1 MRIRKR
7 LTALLAANLFAVS
20 ASVFADEP
28 LTLTIGTQDAAWP
41 HIVEASHVLDGAP
54 YKVKWAVL
62 TGPAAQLSALYSKV
76 LDVGLMGDTSLIIEQ
91 GNARAPWTQESA
103 PLQIIAGWRNPDSS
117 YPPIVTVVR
126 KDADVKS
133 LADLR
138 GKTWGYNFGGFN
150 YLQYVLSYNKA
161 DLKPKDFQG
170 VKFGDGNVS
179 ASAFNAGQVAVY
191 SGGYGPVKET
201 VDKGDARVVIKSD
214 ELDIPALSVFTAR
227 TEVLRDPAKSRALE
241 ISRASEALVDMVGA
255 ERAGRREDLSGEDEA
270 EPVARQVFGGER
282 AIRFLSARQ
291 ATGRA
296 RTAHRGYALPFGRHQ
311 EQDQGRC
318 RVQSGI
324 RCAGGGG
331 ALRFTYRRH
340 SGCPCTSG

>member
-1 MRIRKR
+1 MRTRKR
-7 LTALLAANLFAVS
+7 FTALIVASLFVS
-20 ASVFADEP
+20 AGSSGAFAEEEP
-28 LTLTIGTQDAAWP
+28 LTLQIGTQDAAWP
-41 HIVEASHVLDGAP
+41 LIVEASHVLDGAP

-91 GNARAPWTQESA
+91 GNARVPWTPETA

-126 KDADVKS
+126 KEAEVKS
-133 LADLR
+133 LTDLR

-161 DLKPKDFQG
+161 GLKPKDIQS

-191 SGGYGPVKET
+191 SGGYGPVKEA
-201 VDKGDARVVIKSD
+201 VDKGDARIVIKSD

-227 TEVLRDPAKSRALE
+227 TDVLRDPAKSRALGDFLGRLKNSWAWWAQNVPAVE
-241 ISRASEALVDMVGA
+241 KIYLEKMKQSPARAKFSA
-255 ERAGRREDLSGEDEA
+255 ENGRSVFYPLDKSL
-270 EPVARQVFGGER
+270 VAREQRIADTLYRSGDIKNEIKVDLEFNPVYDGQ
-282 AIRFLSARQ
+282 AVAAR
-291 ATGRA
+291 
-296 RTAHRGYALPFGRHQ
+296 
-311 EQDQGRC
+311 
-318 RVQSGI
+318 
-324 RCAGGGG
+324 
-331 ALRFTYRRH
+331 
-340 SGCPCTSG
+340 

>member
-1 MRIRKR
+1 MRIKKR
-7 LTALLAANLFAVS
+7 FIAYFAASFVAGSS
-20 ASVFADEP
+20 ASFAQGEP

-41 HIVEASHVLDGAP
+41 LIVDASHVLDGAS

-91 GNARAPWTQESA
+91 GNARTPWSVQTA

-126 KDADVKS
+126 KNADVKN
-133 LADLR
+133 LADLK

-150 YLQYVLSYNKA
+150 YLQYVLSYVKA
-161 DLKPKDFQG
+161 GLKPKDFEA

-201 VDKGDARVVIKSD
+201 VDKGDARVIIRSD
-214 ELDIPALSVFTAR
+214 ELDIPALSVFTAC
-227 TEVLRDPAKSRALE
+227 TDVLRDPKK
-241 ISRASEALVDMVGA
+241 SEALGDFLGRLKNSWTWWAQNVPAVERIYLDKMKQSPARAKFSA
-255 ERAGRREDLSGEDEA
+255 ENGRSRFYPLDKEL
-270 EPVARQVFGGER
+270 VAREQKIADTLYKSGDIKNQIKVDVEFNPVFDK
-282 AIRFLSARQ
+282 Q
-291 ATGRA
+291 AVA
-296 RTAHRGYALPFGRHQ
+296 SH
-311 EQDQGRC
+311 
-318 RVQSGI
+318 
-324 RCAGGGG
+324 
-331 ALRFTYRRH
+331 
-340 SGCPCTSG
+340 

>member
-7 LTALLAANLFAVS
+7 FTALFVASLFGVS
-20 ASVFADEP
+20 ASAFADEP

-41 HIVEASHVLDGAP
+41 LIVEASHVLDGAP

-91 GNARAPWTQESA
+91 GNARAPWTPETA

-126 KDADVKS
+126 KEADVKN

-161 DLKPKDFQG
+161 DLRPKDFQG

-227 TEVLRDPAKSRALE
+227 TEVLRDPVRSQALGDFLGRLKNSWTWWSQNVPAVEKIYLEKMKQSPARAKFS
-241 ISRASEALVDMVGA
+241 A
-255 ERAGRREDLSGEDEA
+255 ENGRSVFYPLDKQL
-270 EPVARQVFGGER
+270 VAREQRIADTLYRSGDIKNKITVDVEFNPVFD
-282 AIRFLSARQ
+282 AQ
-291 ATGRA
+291 AVA
-296 RTAHRGYALPFGRHQ
+296 AK
-311 EQDQGRC
+311 
-318 RVQSGI
+318 
-324 RCAGGGG
+324 
-331 ALRFTYRRH
+331 
-340 SGCPCTSG
+340 

>member
-1 MRIRKR
+1 MHNKKR
-7 LTALLAANLFAVS
+7 LTAWFVAILFAVPAS
-20 ASVFADEP
+20 AFADEP

-41 HIVEASHVLDGAP
+41 LIVEASHVLDGAP

-91 GNARAPWTQESA
+91 GNARGAWTPESA

-126 KDADVKS
+126 KEADVKN

-227 TEVLRDPAKSRALE
+227 TEVLRDPAKSRALGDFLGRLKTSWTWWAQNVPAVE
-241 ISRASEALVDMVGA
+241 KVYLEKMKQSPARAKFSAENGRSVFYPLDRQLVEREQRIADALFRSGDIKNKIKVDV
-255 ERAGRREDLSGEDEA
+255 EFN
-270 EPVARQVFGGER
+270 PVFDAQAVAAR
-282 AIRFLSARQ
+282 
-291 ATGRA
+291 
-296 RTAHRGYALPFGRHQ
+296 
-311 EQDQGRC
+311 
-318 RVQSGI
+318 
-324 RCAGGGG
+324 
-331 ALRFTYRRH
+331 
-340 SGCPCTSG
+340 

>member
-1 MRIRKR
+1 MRIGKR
-7 LTALLAANLFAVS
+7 LTALFVASLFGVS
-20 ASVFADEP
+20 ASAFADEP

-41 HIVEASHVLDGAP
+41 LIVEASHVLDGAP

-91 GNARAPWTQESA
+91 GNARAPWTPETA

-126 KDADVKS
+126 KEADVKN

-161 DLKPKDFQG
+161 DLRPKDFQG

-227 TEVLRDPAKSRALE
+227 TEVLRDPVRSQALGDFLGRLKTSWTWWSQNVPAVEKTYLEKMKQSPARAKFS
-241 ISRASEALVDMVGA
+241 A
-255 ERAGRREDLSGEDEA
+255 ENGRSVFYPLDKQL
-270 EPVARQVFGGER
+270 VAREQRIADTLYRSGDIKNKIKVDVEFNPVFD
-282 AIRFLSARQ
+282 AQ
-291 ATGRA
+291 AVA
-296 RTAHRGYALPFGRHQ
+296 AK
-311 EQDQGRC
+311 
-318 RVQSGI
+318 
-324 RCAGGGG
+324 
-331 ALRFTYRRH
+331 
-340 SGCPCTSG
+340 

>member
-7 LTALLAANLFAVS
+7 FIAFFVTSFVAGSS
-20 ASVFADEP
+20 ASFAQGEP

-41 HIVEASHVLDGAP
+41 LIVEASHVLDGAP

-91 GNARAPWTQESA
+91 GNARTPWTADTA

-126 KDADVKS
+126 KSADVKD
-133 LADLR
+133 LADLK

-150 YLQYVLSYNKA
+150 YLQYVLSYVKA
-161 DLKPKDFQG
+161 GLKPKDFEA

-201 VDKGDARVVIKSD
+201 VDKGDARVIIRSD

-227 TEVLRDPAKSRALE
+227 TDVLRDPKK
-241 ISRASEALVDMVGA
+241 SEALGDFLGRLKNSWTWWAQNVPAVEKIYLEKMKQSPARAKFSA
-255 ERAGRREDLSGEDEA
+255 ENGRSRFYPLDKEL
-270 EPVARQVFGGER
+270 VAREQKIADTLYKSGDIKNQIKVDVEFNPVFD
-282 AIRFLSARQ
+282 RQ
-291 ATGRA
+291 AVA
-296 RTAHRGYALPFGRHQ
+296 SH
-311 EQDQGRC
+311 
-318 RVQSGI
+318 
-324 RCAGGGG
+324 
-331 ALRFTYRRH
+331 
-340 SGCPCTSG
+340 

>member
-1 MRIRKR
+1 MRTRKSV
-7 LTALLAANLFAVS
+7 TALIVASLFVS
-20 ASVFADEP
+20 AGSSAAFAQDEP
-28 LTLTIGTQDAAWP
+28 LTLQIGTQDAAWP
-41 HIVEASHVLDGAP
+41 LIVEASHVLDGAP

-91 GNARAPWTQESA
+91 GNARVPWTPETA

-126 KDADVKS
+126 KEADVKS
-133 LADLR
+133 LTDLR

-150 YLQYVLSYNKA
+150 FLQYVLSYNKA
-161 DLKPKDFQG
+161 GLKPKDIQS

-191 SGGYGPVKET
+191 SGGYGPVKEA

-227 TEVLRDPAKSRALE
+227 TDVLRDPAKSRALGDFLGRLKNSWTWWAQNVPAVE
-241 ISRASEALVDMVGA
+241 KIYLEKMKQSPARAKFSA
-255 ERAGRREDLSGEDEA
+255 ENGRSVFYPLDKSL
-270 EPVARQVFGGER
+270 VAREQRIADTLYRSGDIKNEIKVDLEFNPVYDGQ
-282 AIRFLSARQ
+282 AVAAR
-291 ATGRA
+291 
-296 RTAHRGYALPFGRHQ
+296 
-311 EQDQGRC
+311 
-318 RVQSGI
+318 
-324 RCAGGGG
+324 
-331 ALRFTYRRH
+331 
-340 SGCPCTSG
+340 

>member
-1 MRIRKR
+1 MRFRKR
-7 LTALLAANLFAVS
+7 LIALFAASLFAVS
-20 ASVFADEP
+20 ASAFAEEP

-41 HIVEASHVLDGAP
+41 LIVEASHVLDGAP

-91 GNARAPWTQESA
+91 GNARAPWTPESA
-103 PLQIIAGWRNPDSS
+103 PLQIVAGWRNPDSS

-126 KDADVKS
+126 KDADVKN

-161 DLKPKDFQG
+161 DLRPKDFQG

-191 SGGYGPVKET
+191 SGGFGPVKET

-227 TEVLRDPAKSRALE
+227 TEVLRDPAKSQALGDFLGRLKHSWTWWAQNVPAVEKIYLEKMKQSPARAKFSAENGRSVFYPLDKQ
-241 ISRASEALVDMVGA
+241 LVVREQRIADTLYRSGDIKNKIKVDVEFNPVFDA
-255 ERAGRREDLSGEDEA
+255 QAVAGR
-270 EPVARQVFGGER
+270 
-282 AIRFLSARQ
+282 
-291 ATGRA
+291 
-296 RTAHRGYALPFGRHQ
+296 
-311 EQDQGRC
+311 
-318 RVQSGI
+318 
-324 RCAGGGG
+324 
-331 ALRFTYRRH
+331 
-340 SGCPCTSG
+340 